1 MISSTTLM
9 LATLVFN
16 AATVFGAPI
25 RIPTAPEV
33 VVRATVDDPILP
45 RVEVVDVQ
53 PVRKRSVAGNAN
65 RPRLAREIEPEQDTR
80 DTASTESVSLRDS
93 LPEVEEIVRRY
104 PRRALHDFYAKRSPE
119 PSSSSGHSPQAIPRS
134 EPAPEL
140 TRRFPRRALHDR
152 YAQRSEPAPPP
163 TEARSE
169 GSDPDPHFQRRENPE
184 LFEKR
189 SAPTTSDNLPREP
202 EPEPSPAPVP
212 EPAPEPVVK
221 PQVQEQRRSFP
232 RRVLAEK
239 YEKRQEAPAPL
250 EEAPPVSPTP
260 TTTSA
265 STPTATTAGA
275 NVDFNKVIGDAINAG
290 TTVGLKVDPPASN
303 ADPKS
308 SEDNKRKETKIT
320 IHIIQ
325 QENSNRKVEPNP
337 ASTSTTTSAPGST
350 PTPAS
355 PTSTSTTAPSPS
367 PSPEAD
373 GTSKPTGETDKPKD
387 EGSEKP
393 PAEDSTDEKDA
404 DGAAQKEK
412 PAAGAA
418 ESTPGSP
425 PAAGASAD
433 TTPSPRSDEEPTTA
447 RDMDSA
453 NAAAEPIV
461 KRKLGLSGA
470 LLATWTRRNIQN

>member
-16 AATVFGAPI
+16 AATVLGAPI

-53 PVRKRSVAGNAN
+53 PVRKRSVEGNAN

-119 PSSSSGHSPQAIPRS
+119 PSSSSGHTPQAIPRS

-152 YAQRSEPAPPP
+152 YAQRSEPAPPS

-169 GSDPDPHFQRRENPE
+169 GTDPDPHFQRRENPE

-221 PQVQEQRRSFP
+221 PQEQEQRRSFP

-239 YEKRQEAPAPL
+239 YEKRQEAPPPL

-260 TTTSA
+260 TSA
-265 STPTATTAGA
+265 PTATPTATGA

-290 TTVGLKVDPPASN
+290 TTVGLKVDPPPSN

-337 ASTSTTTSAPGST
+337 ASTSTSSAPGST
-350 PTPAS
+350 PTAS

-373 GTSKPTGETDKPKD
+373 GNSKPTDGETDKPKE

-393 PAEDSTDEKDA
+393 PAEGSTDEKDA
-404 DGAAQKEK
+404 DGAARKEK
-412 PAAGAA
+412 PATGAA

-425 PAAGASAD
+425 PAAGDSAD
-433 TTPSPRSDEEPTTA
+433 TPTPRSDEEIA
-447 RDMDSA
+447 RDIDSA